1 MKTMQEMR
9 AEVIRTLEE
18 GAIDGPDGYDVNK
31 IVDELYSAA
40 GTSWDIGNVSP
51 GAFWGIVYKNSIP
64 AQQAVEPTAEEL
76 VSELIHFYAQRRN
89 GRHSVPGSEVLIH
102 AYQMVHGGSEEDADA
117 AVGERLEDIYA
128 NAA

>member
-1 MKTMQEMR
+1 MKTIQDMR

-18 GAIDGPDGYDVNK
+18 GAIDGPDGYDVDK
-31 IVDELYSAA
+31 IVQELYVAA
-40 GTSWDIGNVSP
+40 GDSWDMDIVSP
-51 GAFWGIVYKNSIP
+51 GAFWGIVYTNAKP
-64 AQQAVEPTAEEL
+64 EPLNAEEL

-117 AVGERLEDIYA
+117 AVGERLEGIYA